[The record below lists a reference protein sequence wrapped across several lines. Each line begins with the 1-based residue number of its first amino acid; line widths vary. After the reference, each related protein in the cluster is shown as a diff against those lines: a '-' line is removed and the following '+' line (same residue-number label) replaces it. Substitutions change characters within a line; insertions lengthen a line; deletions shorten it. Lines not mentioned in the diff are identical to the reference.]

1 MQRPRKKISIATK
14 MFIGMVLGISVG
26 LFVGPEISV
35 IKPFGTAFIN
45 LLKMCMVPIV
55 FVSITLSIANGENLK
70 EFGRIGLKT
79 FLFYC
84 VTTVIAAVISLF
96 YTSTI
101 QPGIGFAGKIPSEAI
116 KRAMPSMADTI
127 LGIIPTNVIEALAK
141 SNLVA
146 IIFFSIIFGISLS
159 MLGDKKQ
166 PVVNLL
172 ESLNSAIFK
181 MINICL
187 KYAPIGVFAL
197 MANMSG
203 TYGMDAISSLGKFLM
218 TEYAGFLTQFFVTY
232 GIILVIC
239 KINPMKFFY
248 RVREIIITAAT
259 TLSSAATVPV
269 ELKLSESHMG
279 VPKNVAGFM
288 FPFGATVNQ
297 NGTAV
302 NITCCVLFCAQVY
315 GMHFTMFELAILISL
330 ALISSIGN
338 AGIPAGGTVF
348 TLMILSQFGIP
359 TEAFGM
365 IIAVYSLVDL
375 GSTTMNICGDMVA
388 AVYVSKSENILN
400 ENVWDSEYD
409 PELVLAAK

>member
-1 MQRPRKKISIATK
+1 MQAKKKKISVATQ
-14 MFIGMVLGISVG
+14 MLIGMVLGITLG
-26 LFVGPEISV
+26 LIVGPPIGV

-55 FVSITLSIANGENLK
+55 FVSITLSIANVDNLK

-84 VTTVIAAVISLF
+84 VTTVIAAIISLF
-96 YTSTI
+96 YTSAI
-101 QPGIGFAGKIPSEAI
+101 QPGIGFAGKIPSEAVH
-116 KRAMPSMADTI
+116 RAMPTIADTL
-127 LGIIPTNVIEALAK
+127 LGIIPTNVIDALAK
-141 SNLVA
+141 SSLVS

-159 MLGDKKQ
+159 MLGERKR

-181 MINICL
+181 MVNICL

-197 MANMSG
+197 MANMAG
-203 TYGMDAISSLGKFLM
+203 TYGVDVISSLGKFLL
-218 TEYAGFLTQFFVTY
+218 TEYAGFFTQFLVVY
-232 GIILVIC
+232 GIILLLC
-239 KINPMKFFY
+239 RINPLRFFY
-248 RVREIIITAAT
+248 RVREVVITAAT

-279 VPKNVAGFM
+279 VPKGVAGFM

-315 GMHFTMFELAILISL
+315 GLHFTPFELLILISL

-388 AVYVSKSENILN
+388 ATYVSKSEKILDTS
-400 ENVWDSEYD
+400 VWADDYD
-409 PELVLAAK
+409 PELAPAVE